1 MVRPLGPPTPP
12 ADIVDLLRQ
21 VDLTELDNA
30 SFAALLPAAGVDLS
44 GDNAA
49 RMAPV
54 NRLLDAL
61 PATTREVIVTRFLSA
76 LYSPY
81 LGG

>member
-1 MVRPLGPPTPP
+1 
-12 ADIVDLLRQ
+12 
-21 VDLTELDNA
+21 
-30 SFAALLPAAGVDLS
+30 
-44 GDNAA
+44 
-49 RMAPV
+49 MAPV

-61 PATTREVIVTRFLSA
+61 PAATREVIVTRFLSA

>member
-1 MVRPLGPPTPP
+1 M
-12 ADIVDLLRQ
+12 
-21 VDLTELDNA
+21 DLTELDNA
-30 SFAALLPAAGVDLS
+30 SFAALLPAAGVDLTGEDAS
-44 GDNAA
+44 

-61 PATTREVIVTRFLSA
+61 PPATREVIVTRFLSA